1 MNQRTLAGIVAVPLV
16 VALWAAA
23 FFLPAPFVTYYPG
36 QTADLIG
43 DEDGAT
49 ITVEDHE
56 VYPPT
61 AGELR
66 MTTASITR
74 PETKLTLAEALLAW
88 RDPDASVRP
97 YDTVYSEDEDDET
110 SAQQS
115 ALQMTGSVDVSI
127 AVALEALDIDVTST
141 VQVGAVEDGF
151 PAAGVLQPG
160 DVLRSVDGEELTD
173 PAQLGEIVRRAGVGA
188 QLDVTVERDGTERE
202 VQVGSVA
209 DEDDRTG
216 ETVARIGIT
225 PLQGFEFP
233 FPVTLTPPPGIGGSS
248 AGTMFALAVYDYLT
262 PGNLTGGLHV
272 AGTGTISF
280 AGDVGQIGGIQQK
293 IPGARDAGADV
304 FLVPAPNCGEALQA
318 ARGSMRIV
326 AIDTFDRAVST
337 VEALA
342 QDPDADVLTCEDV
355 VG

>member
-43 DEDGAT
+43 AEDGAS

-66 MTTASITR
+66 MTTASISR
-74 PETKLTLAEALLAW
+74 PETKVTLAEALLAW
-88 RDPDASVRP
+88 RDSDATVRP
-97 YDTVYSEDEDDET
+97 YDTVYSDDEDDQT

-115 ALQMTGSVDVSI
+115 ALQMTSSVDLSV
-127 AVALEALDIDVTST
+127 AVALEALDIDVAST
-141 VQVGAVEDGF
+141 VQVGAIGDGS
-151 PAAGVLQPG
+151 PAADVLQPG
-160 DVLRSVDGEELTD
+160 DIILAVDGEALTE

-188 QLDVTVERDGTERE
+188 TFDLTVKRDGSEQQVQITSTAVEDE
-202 VQVGSVA
+202 V
-209 DEDDRTG
+209 TG

-225 PLQGFEFP
+225 PIQGFDFP

-262 PGNLTGGLHV
+262 PGNLTGGLDI
-272 AGTGTISF
+272 AGTGTISLD
-280 AGDVGQIGGIQQK
+280 GQVGQIGGITQK

-326 AIDTFDRAVST
+326 AIDTFDRALST

-342 QDPDADVLTCEDV
+342 QDPDADVMTCEDV